1 LRLRLERK
9 KQKAKKKRVNRS
21 ELELSEKAC
30 TNCHFITKENV
41 CPRCRSTSFS
51 EDYSGLVVM
60 FDPDNSAIAKAMN
73 IKEKGRYALKV
84 R

>member
-1 LRLRLERK
+1 M
-9 KQKAKKKRVNRS
+9 
-21 ELELSEKAC
+21 SEKAC

-41 CPRCRSTSFS
+41 CPKCKSTSLSDDFG
-51 EDYSGLVVM
+51 GLLIVV
-60 FDPDNSAIAKAMN
+60 DPEESAIARAMN

>member
-1 LRLRLERK
+1 MNDR
-9 KQKAKKKRVNRS
+9 
-21 ELELSEKAC
+21 AC

-41 CPRCRSTSFS
+41 CPRCKSTSFS
-51 EDYSGLVVM
+51 DDFSGIVIM
-60 FDPDNSAIAKAMN
+60 FDPATSVIAKAMS